1 MKLIFA
7 SANRHKL
14 AEVSR
19 IFGPSYQIILP
30 QDLGLDEDIPE
41 TGDTLAANSL
51 QKAQFVWDRFHLP
64 CFSDD
69 TGLEVDALGGAPG
82 VYSARYAGDPRSS
95 ARNIEKLLREMEGIC
110 TEKRTARFRCVV
122 TLITDGQVAAF
133 DGVCEGRIG
142 LSPVCQEGFGYDPVF
157 IPEGFDCTMSELS
170 LDVKNTLSHRGKA
183 MKQLVCH
190 LSQHHG

>member
-19 IFGPSYQIILP
+19 ILGPSYEVILP
-30 QDLGLDEDIPE
+30 EDLGLKEEIPE

-51 QKAQFVWDRFHLP
+51 QKASYVWDRFHLP
-64 CFSDD
+64 CFADD

-82 VYSARYAGDPRSS
+82 VHTARYAGEPKSS
-95 ARNIEKLLREMEGIC
+95 ARNIARLLHELEGVSE
-110 TEKRTARFRCVV
+110 EKRTARFRCVV
-122 TLITDGQVAAF
+122 TLIIDGQPTAF

-142 LSPVCQEGFGYDPVF
+142 FAPVCEDGFGYDPVF

-170 LDVKNTLSHRGKA
+170 MDVKNTLSHRGKA
-183 MKQLVCH
+183 MLQLVCH
-190 LSQHHG
+190 LSEHHG